1 MVSGGDQDDDDG
13 RVLSPDELDI
23 EEQDEV
29 ASIGDDRYVIGP
41 DGPPDAPAEEV
52 PADDSGGGDG
62 GSSGDVH
69 EDDAGAEPAQAT
81 GAAAAAETAE
91 PAAPPQPEP
100 QVTGRDVKEW
110 LAEELESH
118 DSKYAYH
125 IATKYGD
132 DISHQQLATDDV
144 GAAFDGLLVWYARQ
158 LAGSTSIDRALG
170 ILLGESSVQ
179 VKYPTKRLIAYLKHH
194 DLGPDDSIRDLV
206 ETVEEQDGLQ
216 FSR

>member
-1 MVSGGDQDDDDG
+1 MVSGGDQDDDG

-29 ASIGDDRYVIGP
+29 ASIGEDRYVIGP
-41 DGPPDAPAEEV
+41 DGPPDAPEEGA
-52 PADDSGGGDG
+52 ADSDAGSGGGD
-62 GSSGDVH
+62 
-69 EDDAGAEPAQAT
+69 ANREPKQEAT
-81 GAAAAAETAE
+81 TDQQSAE
-91 PAAPPQPEP
+91 PAAPPEP

-110 LAEELESH
+110 LSEELESH
-118 DSKYAYH
+118 DSDYAYH
-125 IATKYGD
+125 IAAKYGD

-179 VKYPTKRLIAYLKHH
+179 VKYPTKRLIAYLEAN
-194 DLGPDDSIRDLV
+194 DLGPDDSIRELV
-206 ETVEEQDGLQ
+206 ETVDDQDGMK
-216 FSR
+216 FPR

>member
-1 MVSGGDQDDDDG
+1 MVSGGDQDDDG

-29 ASIGDDRYVIGP
+29 AAIGEDRYVIGP
-41 DGPPDAPAEEV
+41 DGQPDAPAEEA
-52 PADDSGGGDG
+52 PAEDSGDGSASAQGG
-62 GSSGDVH
+62 H
-69 EDDAGAEPAQAT
+69 AAGAATTEPVAEEATQAT
-81 GAAAAAETAE
+81 DPTAPE
-91 PAAPPQPEP
+91 PEP
-100 QVTGRDVKEW
+100 QITGRDVKEW

-118 DSKYAYH
+118 DTKYAYH

-179 VKYPTKRLIAYLKHH
+179 VKYPTKRLIAYLKHNG
-194 DLGPDDSIRDLV
+194 LGPDDSIRDLV

-216 FSR
+216 FSQ

>member
-1 MVSGGDQDDDDG
+1 MVSGGDQDDDG

-23 EEQDEV
+23 EEQEEV
-29 ASIGDDRYVIGP
+29 AAIGEDRYVIGP
-41 DGPPDAPAEEV
+41 DGPPEAPEEGA
-52 PADDSGGGDG
+52 ADGDDG
-62 GSSGDVH
+62 SGD
-69 EDDAGAEPAQAT
+69 ANQEPEQESASPQ
-81 GAAAAAETAE
+81 ESAE
-91 PAAPPQPEP
+91 PAAPPEP

-118 DSKYAYH
+118 DSDYAYH
-125 IATKYGD
+125 IAAKYGD

-179 VKYPTKRLIAYLKHH
+179 VKYPTKRLIAYLEAN
-194 DLGPDDSIRDLV
+194 DLGPDDSIRELV
-206 ETVEEQDGLQ
+206 ETVDDQDGMK
-216 FSR
+216 FPR

>member
-1 MVSGGDQDDDDG
+1 MVSGGDQDDDG

-29 ASIGDDRYVIGP
+29 AAIGEDRYVIGP
-41 DGPPDAPAEEV
+41 DGPPDASEEGG
-52 PADDSGGGDG
+52 SGDTDGDAGGDEPQQES
-62 GSSGDVH
+62 GS
-69 EDDAGAEPAQAT
+69 
-81 GAAAAAETAE
+81 E
-91 PAAPPQPEP
+91 PAAGQQGEPATPPEP

-118 DSKYAYH
+118 DSTYAYH

-179 VKYPTKRLIAYLKHH
+179 VKYPTKRLIAYLEGN
-194 DLGPDDSIRDLV
+194 DLGPDDSIRELV
-206 ETVEEQDGLQ
+206 ETVDGQDGLK
-216 FSR
+216 FPR